1 MCKNTAKF
9 KFGITGR
16 GKTLMKIA
24 INKKK
29 ALRKAGGVVA
39 NTFKYIFFISF
50 GFVVLY
56 PFIYILLGSFMG
68 NTDFLDPTVQW
79 IPKNWN
85 PTNILAGLYMLGM
98 PDSLINT
105 IVLQMVAGLLQ
116 FCSCAVAAY
125 GLARFNFKGR
135 GILNGLMILHI
146 LVPTIMVMVPNYV
159 NYSNLDFLGI
169 VSLIS
174 KLTGKEIAISITNTP
189 LAFWIPSIL
198 GVGLKGG
205 LFIYIY
211 AQFYRG
217 LPKELEEAAWID
229 GAGPIKTFLRIVV
242 PSSGSASITVL
253 LFTVVWHWNEYF
265 TSQMYASNMPVMS
278 TELLSGNYYTLI
290 EYFGLGTSEAEVG
303 VKAVILAACL
313 LFLAPLII
321 FYCIIQRK
329 FVASIA
335 TSGIVG

>member
-1 MCKNTAKF
+1 MV
-9 KFGITGR
+9 
-16 GKTLMKIA
+16 LE

-29 ALRKAGGVVA
+29 LAKKSGGIVA

-56 PFIYILLGSFMG
+56 PFLYIALGSFMG
-68 NTDFLDPTVQW
+68 FSDYLDPTVAW
-79 IPKNWN
+79 IPKNWTPKN
-85 PTNILAGLYMLGM
+85 LLAGMYMLDM
-98 PDSLINT
+98 PTSLINT
-105 IVLQMVAGLLQ
+105 IVLQIVAGLLQ

-125 GLARFNFKGR
+125 GLARFKFKGR
-135 GILNGLMILHI
+135 GLLNGLMILHI
-146 LVPTIMVMVPNYV
+146 LVPNIMVMVPNYV
-159 NYSNLDFLGI
+159 NYSKLDFLGI
-169 VSLIS
+169 ISLIS
-174 KLTGKEIAISITNTP
+174 KITGSEIAISITDTP

-211 AQFYRG
+211 SQFYRG

-229 GAGPIKTFLRIVV
+229 GAGPIKTFIRIVV

-253 LFTVVWHWNEYF
+253 LFSIVWHWNEYF
-265 TSQMYASNMPVMS
+265 TSQMYASNMPVLS
-278 TELLSGNYYTLI
+278 TELLNSDYNDVMQF
-290 EYFGLGTSEAEVG
+290 FGVGTTEASANL
-303 VKAVILAACL
+303 KAVTLAACFI
-313 LFLAPLII
+313 FLVPLIV

>member
-1 MCKNTAKF
+1 ME
-9 KFGITGR
+9 
-16 GKTLMKIA
+16 IA

-29 ALRKAGGVVA
+29 VMKKTGGIVA

-68 NTDFLDPTVQW
+68 NTDYLDPTVGW
-79 IPKNWN
+79 IPKNWTPKN
-85 PTNILAGLYMLGM
+85 LIAGAYMLG
-98 PDSLINT
+98 LHEGTLTNT
-105 IVLQMVAGLLQ
+105 IVFQIVAGLLQ
-116 FCSCAVAAY
+116 FASCSVAAY
-125 GLARFNFKGR
+125 GLARFKFKGR
-135 GILNGLMILHI
+135 GILNAFMILHI
-146 LVPTIMVMVPNYV
+146 LVPTIMIMVPNYV

-169 VSLIS
+169 FGLLS
-174 KLTGKEIAISITNTP
+174 KITGLDLTVSITGTP

-205 LFIYIY
+205 LFIYIFT
-211 AQFYRG
+211 QFYRG

-229 GAGPIKTFLRIVV
+229 GAGPVKTFVRIVL

-265 TSQMYASNMPVMS
+265 TSQMYASDKPVMS
-278 TELLSGNYYTLI
+278 TNLLFGDYYTLV
-290 EYFGLGTSEAEVG
+290 EHFGLGTTEAEVG
-303 VKAVILAACL
+303 TKAVILAACL
-313 LFLAPLII
+313 LFLAPLIV

>member
-1 MCKNTAKF
+1 ME
-9 KFGITGR
+9 
-16 GKTLMKIA
+16 ME

-29 ALRKAGGVVA
+29 VLKKTGGIIA
-39 NTFKYIFFISF
+39 NTFKYIFFVSF

-68 NTDFLDPTVQW
+68 NSDYLDPTVQW

-85 PTNILAGLYMLGM
+85 PRNIIAGAYMLGV
-98 PDSLINT
+98 PESLTNT
-105 IVLQMVAGLLQ
+105 LILQIVAGMLQ

-135 GILNGLMILHI
+135 GILNAMMILHI
-146 LVPTIMVMVPNYV
+146 LVPTIMIMVPNYV
-159 NYSNLDFLGI
+159 NYSNLDFFGI
-169 VSLIS
+169 FGLLSRVTGLD
-174 KLTGKEIAISITNTP
+174 LTPSITNNP

-211 AQFYRG
+211 SQFYRG

-229 GAGPIKTFLRIVV
+229 GAGPVKTFLRIVV

-253 LFTVVWHWNEYF
+253 LFTIVWHWNEYY
-265 TSQMYASNMPVMS
+265 TSQLYASNMPVMS
-278 TELLSGNYYTLI
+278 TNLLTGDYYTLV
-290 EYFGLGTSEAEVG
+290 EHFGLGTTEAEVG
-303 VKAVILAACL
+303 TKSVILAACL
-313 LFLAPLII
+313 LFLAPLIV